1 MHERCGCAALILA
14 AGEGTR
20 MKSSL
25 AKVLHAVAGKSMI
38 RHVLETVQAVSP
50 SRIVIVIGHQADA
63 VRRELGG
70 ERVEFVLQE
79 PRLGTGHA
87 ALMAEGSFD
96 GFTGTIVVLNGDT
109 PLLRPRTLESLVAFH
124 RGESAS
130 ATVLSAEIDDPV
142 GYGRIVRDGQGTFL
156 RITEHKD
163 ANDSI
168 RAIRE
173 INSGIFCFESADLFS
188 ALKRVGRRNVQGEY
202 YITDVMEILQGEGN
216 RVAVFRC
223 DQREE
228 VLGINT
234 VEQLHAAEGLMKRDG

>member
-20 MKSSL
+20 MKSNL
-25 AKVLHAVAGKSMI
+25 AKVLHPVAGKTMI

-63 VRRELGG
+63 VRRELEG
-70 ERVEFVLQE
+70 ERVEYVLQE
-79 PRLGTGHA
+79 RRLGTGHA
-87 ALMAEGSFD
+87 ALMSEGSFD

-109 PLLRPRTLESLVAFH
+109 PLLRPRTIERLVAFH
-124 RGESAS
+124 RSEGAS
-130 ATVLSAEIDDPV
+130 ATVLSAEIDDPA
-142 GYGRIVRDGQGTFL
+142 GYGRIVRDERGQFM

-173 INSGIFCFESADLFS
+173 INSGIFCFESVDLFS
-188 ALKRVGRRNVQGEY
+188 ALKRVGRRNLQGEY
-202 YITDVMEILQGEGN
+202 YITDVMEILHGEGK
-216 RVAVFRC
+216 RVAVFTC

-234 VEQLHAAEGLMKRDG
+234 VEQLRAAERLMKRDG

>member
-1 MHERCGCAALILA
+1 MSEQCGCAALILA

-50 SRIVIVIGHQADA
+50 SRIVIVIGHQAEA
-63 VRRELGG
+63 VRRELDG
-70 ERVEFVLQE
+70 ERVEFVIQE

-87 ALMAEGSFD
+87 ALMAEWSFG
-96 GFTGTIVVLNGDT
+96 GFAGRIVVLNGDT

-130 ATVLSAEIDDPV
+130 ATVLSAEIDDPA
-142 GYGRIVRDGQGTFL
+142 GYGRIVRDGRGAFL

-163 ANDSI
+163 ANDSV

-173 INSGIFCFESADLFS
+173 INSGIFCFESVDLFG
-188 ALKRVGRRNVQGEY
+188 ALKKVGRRNVQGEY
-202 YITDVMEILQGEGN
+202 YITDVMEILRGAGK
-216 RVAVFRC
+216 RVVVYRC

-234 VEQLHAAEGLMKRDG
+234 VEQLQAAERLMKKDG